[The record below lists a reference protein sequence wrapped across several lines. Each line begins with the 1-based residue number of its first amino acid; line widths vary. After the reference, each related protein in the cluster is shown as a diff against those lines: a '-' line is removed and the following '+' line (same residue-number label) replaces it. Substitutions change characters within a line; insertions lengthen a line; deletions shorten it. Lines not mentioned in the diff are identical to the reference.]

1 MDSVTHKG
9 EYQNH
14 GSKCVSHEPCPKCDS
29 KDNLGRYDDGH
40 GYCFGCGH
48 YEHGDTNTDSVVLS
62 TKHSNNGKEYNAG
75 QSKGFISGTP
85 EALSKRGISEETC
98 RKFSYKIG
106 TYGGARCHIANFVKE
121 GQVVGQKIRLVN
133 KDFRTLGD
141 CSGLWGKHLWSTGK
155 KIVITEGE
163 IDALSVAEAQNCK
176 WPTVSIPNGVGS
188 SVKAVSKDLQ
198 WLLDNFEEIILMY
211 DMDSQGQ
218 EAAKRTAELFP
229 PGRCKVASTPEKDAN
244 LSLIKH
250 GGSSL
255 VDAIWRARVYRPDG
269 IIAGEDTWDLVN
281 CDINESDHLYPW
293 EGLNEKTL
301 GARRGEIV
309 TFCAGTGAGKSTTVK
324 EIASYFLSKGETI
337 GYIALEESVRQAAID
352 FMSIQANKMLHLEK
366 NLDEKFRRELWEQ
379 VFSDN
384 RLYLYDHWGS
394 VDVDVLSNRI
404 RYLVRSCGVGWVVL
418 DHLSIMVSGIEG
430 GDERRL
436 IDNIMTTLRKLVEEL
451 NIGMFIVSHLKRP
464 QQGKGHEDGKQVTLS
479 DLRGSGS
486 IAQLSDFVIGLE
498 RDQQSDGETTVRVL
512 KARYKGSS
520 TGLAGSLY
528 YDQDTGRL
536 RECGVH
542 GGLEQVGETSGGAR
556 GEAF

>member
-1 MDSVTHKG
+1 MQNGVSNMDLATQRDG
-9 EYQNH
+9 YQTA
-14 GSKCVSHEPCPKCDS
+14 GSNWLKQEPCPECGS

-40 GYCFGCGH
+40 GYCFGCGY
-48 YEHGDTNTDSVVLS
+48 YEHGDSSPSTNHKTARSDYTPV
-62 TKHSNNGKEYNAG
+62 
-75 QSKGFISGTP
+75 KGTAQ
-85 EALSKRGISEETC
+85 ALGKRGISEETC
-98 RKFSYKIG
+98 RKYGYTIG
-106 TYGGARCHIANFVKE
+106 ESEGKRCHIADFRRE
-121 GQVVGQKIRLVN
+121 GRTVGQKIRFVN
-133 KDFRTLGD
+133 KDFRTYGD

-176 WPTVSIPNGVGS
+176 WPVVSIPNGVGS
-188 SVKAVSKDLQ
+188 AVKTVAKELE
-198 WLLDNFEEIILMY
+198 WLLGFDEIILMF
-211 DMDSQGQ
+211 DTDNQGQ
-218 EAAKRTAELFP
+218 DAASKVAELLP
-229 PGRCKVASTPEKDAN
+229 PGRCKIARTPKKDAN
-244 LSLIKH
+244 DTLQQV
-250 GGSSL
+250 GGSAI

-281 CDINESDHLYPW
+281 ADISASDHLYPW
-293 EGLNEKTL
+293 EGLNDKTL

-337 GYIALEESVRQAAID
+337 GYIALEESVRQAALD
-352 FMSIQANKMLHLEK
+352 FMSIKANKMLHLEE
-366 NLDEKFRRELWEQ
+366 NLDEKFRRDIWES
-379 VFSDN
+379 VFADN

-394 VDVDVLSNRI
+394 VDVEVLSNRI
-404 RYLVRSCGVGWVVL
+404 RYLVRSCSVGWIVL
-418 DHLSIMVSGIEG
+418 DHLSIMVSGVEG

-528 YDQDTGRL
+528 YDRDTGRL
-536 RECGVH
+536 RECGKTV
-542 GGLEQVGETSGGAR
+542 GGNQSSTGGTLP
-556 GEAF
+556 EDF